1 MYLKWHPD
9 KHDEQNKAFATRIF
23 QFLLNELKSDHKDFE
38 NNFDSWNS
46 SARTYSYFTRSDSGF
61 FYDGSNSSPNFHH
74 GSNSSPNFCN
84 DSNSSQD
91 FHHGNNSSPNF
102 HHGSNSSPN
111 FCNDSYS
118 SQDFH
123 HDDNSSQNFHHGSN
137 SSPNFSFFFKE
148 KTNNPQLAQSKRWYR
163 QAEKD
168 LQAAEDRKKA
178 DSFFQWH
185 CFMAKQVCHFYM

>member
-1 MYLKWHPD
+1 MTYFSIVSSNLPLCSD
-9 KHDEQNKAFATRIF
+9 GNNRIV
-23 QFLLNELKSDHKDFE
+23 S
-38 NNFDSWNS
+38 
-46 SARTYSYFTRSDSGF
+46 
-61 FYDGSNSSPNFHH
+61 FHH
-74 GSNSSPNFCN
+74 GLYFAF
-84 DSNSSQD
+84 SSQD

-148 KTNNPQLAQSKRWYR
+148 KTNNPQPAQSKRWYR

-168 LQAAEDRKKA
+168 LQAAEDRKEA